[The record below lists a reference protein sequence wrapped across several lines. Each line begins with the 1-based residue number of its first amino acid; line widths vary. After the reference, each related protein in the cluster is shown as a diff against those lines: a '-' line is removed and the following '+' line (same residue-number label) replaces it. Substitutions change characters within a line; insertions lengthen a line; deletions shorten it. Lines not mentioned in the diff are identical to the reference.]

1 MQLPKN
7 DTFWITYLSIIGT
20 VLLDLSGLR
29 VRLIFKSLVGD
40 VLDSEMP
47 YSRSVSSL
55 SDSTIAVKRM
65 TLKESLY
72 ELVAKQSM

>member
-20 VLLDLSGLR
+20 ALLDLSGLR

-47 YSRSVSSL
+47 YSRSVSNL